1 MPIKLNL
8 LAEAQATEELRR
20 KDPVKRAI
28 LAAILVVFAAL
39 AWSSAIQ
46 VKVLGRKGELNGLEA
61 GWKRIEK
68 DYQAAVESRRRAL
81 EAEEKLTALQQ
92 LTTNRFLW
100 GTTLNALQQTLNGID
115 DVQVMRIKTEQTYTF
130 TDEGKLHTVGGKPA
144 SATEKIVL
152 TLDGLDSSTQPG
164 SKINKFKA
172 SIASEPFFQATL
184 QKTNGVT
191 LLSFSP
197 PQMDAGARTP
207 YVKFSLGFMFPEKV
221 R

>member
-1 MPIKLNL
+1 MPIKINL
-8 LAEAQATEELRR
+8 LAEAQAAEELRR

-28 LAAILVVFAAL
+28 LAAILAVFATL

-46 VKVLGRKGELNGLEA
+46 VKLLSRKGELNGVEA

-68 DYQAAVESRRRAL
+68 DYQAAVENRRRAL
-81 EAEEKLTALQQ
+81 EAEEKLIALQQ

-115 DVQVMRIKTEQTYTF
+115 DVQVMRIKTEQTYVIS
-130 TDEGKLHTVGGKPA
+130 DDPKHTAPGVKSP

-152 TLDGLDSSTQPG
+152 TVDGLDASAQPG

-172 SIASEPFFQATL
+172 SIASEPFFQANL

-197 PQMDAGARTP
+197 PQMDAVARTP